1 MVNGSFVIDAHCH
14 IYPEKIAARA
24 VAGTDA
30 FYGTTAR
37 CSQGTVNELLE
48 VGVKAGTDHFIVQS
62 VATTPKQVRSIN
74 EFIASSVANA
84 KGKLTGLGTMHPEC
98 EDIPGEIVHLKE
110 LGLKGIKIH
119 PDIQARPLD
128 HPGFL
133 EMYACCEKEGLP
145 VLMHTGDYR
154 YDYSNPN
161 RLIPVLEKFPDL
173 TVIGAHFGGWSIW
186 EEATEQ
192 MAKYQNLYVDCSSS
206 LPFMK
211 HPEIAVELIHK
222 YGVHRVLYG
231 TDFPM
236 WSPVEE
242 LEHFLALNLTDDE
255 RQQIL
260 YKNAKKLFALPDSI
274 FQTEMV

>member
-1 MVNGSFVIDAHCH
+1 MIGDMRVVDAHCH

-30 FYGTTAR
+30 FYGTAAR
-37 CSQGTVNELLE
+37 CPQGTVAELLE
-48 VGVKAGTDHFIVQS
+48 VGKRAGTDHFIVQS

-74 EFIASSVANA
+74 EFIAASVASS
-84 KGKLTGLGTMHPEC
+84 GGLLTGLGTMHPEC
-98 EDIPGEIVHLKE
+98 EDIPAEIDHLIS
-110 LGLKGIKIH
+110 LGLRGIKIH

-133 EMYACCEKEGLP
+133 VMYECCQQKGLP

-154 YDYSNPN
+154 YDFSNPN
-161 RLIPVLEKFPDL
+161 RLVPVLESFPHL

-186 EEATEQ
+186 EEATEK
-192 MAKYQNLYVDCSSS
+192 MAKYENLLVDCSSS

-211 HPEIAVELIHK
+211 HPEASVGLIRR
-222 YGVHRVLYG
+222 YGASRVLYG

-242 LEHFLALNLTDDE
+242 VEHFLALALTE
-255 RQQIL
+255 RERRQIFSQ
-260 YKNAKKLFALPDSI
+260 NADLLFGLSSSN
-274 FQTEMV
+274 

>member
-1 MVNGSFVIDAHCH
+1 MVNGTFVIDAHCH

-30 FYGTTAR
+30 FYGTVAR
-37 CSQGTVNELLE
+37 CPQGTVAELLE
-48 VGVKAGTDHFIVQS
+48 VGETAGTDHFIVQS

-74 EFIASSVANA
+74 EFIAASVAA
-84 KGKLTGLGTMHPEC
+84 SEGKMTGLGTMHPEC
-98 EDIPGEIVHLKE
+98 EDISGEIRHLKD

-128 HPGFL
+128 HPGFM
-133 EMYACCEKEGLP
+133 EMYGVCAEVGLP

-154 YDYSNPN
+154 YDFSNPN
-161 RLIPVLEKFPDL
+161 RLIPVLETFPDL

-186 EEATEQ
+186 EEATEK
-192 MAKYQNLYVDCSSS
+192 MAKYPNLYVDCSSS
-206 LPFMK
+206 LPFME
-211 HPEIAVELIHK
+211 HPEISVKLIRT
-222 YGVHRVLYG
+222 YGAHRVLYG

-242 LEHFLALNLTDDE
+242 LEHFLALDLTEEE
-255 RQQIL
+255 RRLIFSE
-260 YKNAKKLFALPDSI
+260 NAKSLFRL
-274 FQTEMV
+274 VL

>member
-1 MVNGSFVIDAHCH
+1 MVNGTFVIDAHCH

-37 CSQGTVNELLE
+37 CPQGTVTELLE
-48 VGVKAGTDHFIVQS
+48 VGTKAGTDHFIVQS

-84 KGKLTGLGTMHPEC
+84 GGKLTGLGTMHPEC
-98 EDIPGEIVHLKE
+98 EDISGEISHLKK

-119 PDIQARPLD
+119 PDIQACPLD

-133 EMYACCEKEGLP
+133 EMYACCEREGLP

-161 RLIPVLEKFPDL
+161 RLIPVLERFPDL

-186 EEATEQ
+186 EEATEK
-192 MAKYQNLYVDCSSS
+192 MAKYPNLYVDCSSS

-211 HPEIAVELIHK
+211 HPEIAVELVHK

-231 TDFPM
+231 TDYPM

-242 LEHFLALNLTDDE
+242 LEHFLALALTDEE
-255 RQQIL
+255 REQIFW
-260 YKNAKKLFALPDSI
+260 KNAANLFHLPDSL
-274 FQTEMV
+274 FQTETV

>member
-1 MVNGSFVIDAHCH
+1 MVNGNYVIDAHCH

-37 CSQGTVNELLE
+37 CPHGTVTELLE
-48 VGVKAGTDHFIVQS
+48 VGAKAGTDHFIVQS

-74 EFIASSVANA
+74 EFVAASVAESN
-84 KGKLTGLGTMHPEC
+84 GKLTGLGTMHPDC
-98 EDIPGEIVHLKE
+98 EDIPGEIRHLKE

-128 HPGFL
+128 DPGFMV
-133 EMYACCEKEGLP
+133 MYECCEREELP

-154 YDYSNPN
+154 YDFSNPN
-161 RLIPVLEKFPDL
+161 RLVPLLEHFPDL
-173 TVIGAHFGGWSIW
+173 TFIGAHFGGWSIW
-186 EEATEQ
+186 EEATEK

-206 LPFMK
+206 FPFME
-211 HPEIAVELIHK
+211 HPEISVKLIRA
-222 YGVHRVLYG
+222 YGAHRVLYG

-242 LEHFLALNLTDDE
+242 IEHFLALALTEEE
-255 RQQIL
+255 RRMIFSE
-260 YKNAKKLFALPDSI
+260 NAKKLFGLNL
-274 FQTEMV
+274 

>member
-1 MVNGSFVIDAHCH
+1 MVNGTFVIDAHCH

-30 FYGTTAR
+30 FYGIKSHCTR
-37 CSQGTVNELLE
+37 GTVEELLE
-48 VGVKAGTDHFIVQS
+48 MGVQAGTDHFIVQS

-84 KGKLTGLGTMHPEC
+84 GGRLTGLGTMHPEC
-98 EDIPGEIVHLKE
+98 EDIDGEISHLME

-133 EMYACCEKEGLP
+133 KMYARCEKEGLP

-161 RLIPVLEKFPDL
+161 RLVPVLERFEGL

-186 EEATEQ
+186 EEATEK

-206 LPFMK
+206 LPFME
-211 HPEIAVELIHK
+211 HPEIFVKLIRT
-222 YGVHRVLYG
+222 YGAHRVLYG
-231 TDFPM
+231 TDYPM

-242 LEHFLALNLTDDE
+242 LERFLALDLTEEE
-255 RQQIL
+255 RTQIFW
-260 YKNAKKLFALPDSI
+260 KNAKNLFHLCNS
-274 FQTEMV
+274 FC